1 MMTMRA
7 LASYVVGSGQR
18 RVSNMTT
25 IASQSSRAM
34 ASIRLVRIMDY
45 RNTTHLTGGRDRKI
59 GEEARAGEDEF
70 RVDIE
75 RIRFSPY
82 FSRLSAV
89 TQVIPQAG
97 AGTVVHN
104 RLTHSLKVSAV
115 ARSIAIGLRN
125 ADDSTRALVAE
136 LGGCDPVV
144 VQAAAAAH
152 DMGHPPFGH
161 LGEQELD
168 RVARSTLGLPD
179 GFEGNAQSFR
189 ILTALDSC
197 DASGRG
203 MNLTRAV
210 RAAVL
215 KYPWTRNEWR
225 AAPPRSPELLP
236 RGVGPGGGHGAVKYS
251 AYDIEA
257 TEMHDALS
265 VFGQI
270 SQHQQTLECSV
281 MDIAD
286 DISYAVHDLDDF
298 YRAGVLQ
305 YSSVATELR
314 RWLDAGKTLATL
326 DESELDQRLPG
337 HGLESTWRRVAA
349 KDPWIADAEAF
360 RASVQRVDHDLVEGL
375 LALPYDGG
383 LDADR
388 AVTAFTRRWINRLQA
403 SITVE
408 RDPVV
413 RSGHVRLADEA
424 WHDVVVLKFVHS
436 RFVLERSDLAL
447 YQRGQTRIIK
457 SLAEGLAAWLDDPQ
471 DAARAPRRLLDSVE
485 AATGEY
491 RQLRTE
497 SPALF
502 GSAGRGE
509 IERLGKSRAIV
520 DYIAS
525 FTDAQAASVNAL
537 LTGTSEGIWDVGRG
551 L

>member
-1 MMTMRA
+1 
-7 LASYVVGSGQR
+7 
-18 RVSNMTT
+18 
-25 IASQSSRAM
+25 
-34 ASIRLVRIMDY
+34 MDY
-45 RNTTHLTGGRDRKI
+45 RNTTHLSGGRERAI
-59 GEEARAGEDEF
+59 GEDSRPGEDEF

-125 ADDSTRALVAE
+125 ADESTQKLVAE

-152 DMGHPPFGH
+152 DLGHPPFGH

-168 RVARSTLGLPD
+168 RAARQILGLPD

-197 DASGRG
+197 DASARG
-203 MNLTRAV
+203 LNLTRAV

-215 KYPWTRNEWR
+215 KYPWTRNEWCSLPSR
-225 AAPPRSPELLP
+225 PPELLP
-236 RGVGPGGGHGAVKYS
+236 RGVGVGGGSAAAKYS
-251 AYDIEA
+251 AYDIESS
-257 TEMHDALS
+257 EMRDALS
-265 VFGQI
+265 VFPQI
-270 SQHQQTLECSV
+270 ADHQQTLECSV

-286 DISYAVHDLDDF
+286 DIAYAVHDLDDF

-305 YSSVATELR
+305 YSLVSAELR
-314 RWLDAGKTLATL
+314 SWLDSGSGFSRL
-326 DESELDQRLPG
+326 DACDLDPRLPG
-337 HGLESTWRRVAA
+337 HGLERTWRKVAA
-349 KDPWIADAEAF
+349 KDPWIANAEAF
-360 RASVQRVDHDLVEGL
+360 RCSVERVGHDLVEGL

-403 SITVE
+403 SIAVE
-408 RDPVV
+408 KDPVV

-424 WHDVVVLKFVHS
+424 WHDVAVLKFVHE

-457 SLAEGLAAWLDDPQ
+457 SLAEGFAAWLDDPQ
-471 DAARAPRRLLDSVE
+471 DADRAPRRLLDSVE

-491 RQLRTE
+491 RRLHAE
-497 SPALF
+497 SPRLF
-502 GSAGRGE
+502 DEASRGE
-509 IERLGKSRAIV
+509 IERLGRSRAIV

-537 LTGTSEGIWDVGRG
+537 LTGTSEGIWEGGRG